1 MNTKFLLIT
10 ACLTLLLSCKNTNE
24 KSDLNKALDGFS
36 NLKKIADGAEKME
49 EETAKLLKAEPLSNE
64 TLKNILPDT
73 LHNFK
78 RIKFTIGNSIF
89 PNLATA
95 YATYSNNSEEI
106 KLTITDG
113 AGETGSALI
122 NLQKL
127 NMAVDFE
134 EKSDT
139 EYKKSITLNGYKA
152 IEETVKDSYGNVEF
166 TELRAIVNDRFLVK
180 LNAKNMSMSSL
191 KNIFLKLDL
200 ATLKDY

>member
-10 ACLTLLLSCKNTNE
+10 ACLTLLLSCKNANE

-64 TLKNILPDT
+64 TLKNILPET
-73 LHNFK
+73 LHNLK
-78 RIKFTIGNSIF
+78 RSKFTIGNSIF

-134 EKSDT
+134 EKSET

-166 TELRAIVNDRFLVK
+166 TELRAIVNGRFLVK
-180 LNAKNMSMSSL
+180 LDAKNMSMSSL
-191 KNIFLKLDL
+191 KNVFLKLNL
-200 ATLKDY
+200 STLKDY